1 MGNIFITQSNKL
13 KNRFDPFFYSTEN
26 PILKGINIF
35 IKDIAELVVQGPN
48 PTDWVNEGGILCLKT
63 KNVYDKGLILQKTN
77 LISKKE
83 YENLKRFTL
92 HKNDILVTLKGFGS
106 IGKVSIFNRDVNAIF
121 TR

>member
-63 KNVYDKGLILQKTN
+63 K
-77 LISKKE
+77 KE

-121 TR
+121 TREIGVIRL